1 MLLLEA
7 SSQHNKGL
15 QPVAFLVHAAH
26 KARGASDDSE
36 RFAQIAEQVEVTLL
50 EVCDAVDDES
60 LEHIA
65 KALGEGVERAEL
77 LGTFRGVSGLA
88 DFASICLRIKMG
100 FGRLANP
107 TKAAKNE
114 ISALVDL
121 IEARRWHSDAP
132 VTAPD
137 APSEPSA
144 QLAAIAAAR
153 QEAVRT
159 SRRQSKDMCGAPP
172 DELALLRE
180 RNRLL
185 AEQVAQ
191 MQRMLTAGNMLQRS
205 MVRLVGGTAGIGHE
219 EFMQRFPLPPN
230 EAERRLALRASG
242 VMAIGVHKGCVG
254 RERVAELV
262 TRMAQSEALAP
273 DVLGSELVGVLVT
286 LMDADTQR
294 LLVAL
299 AKDETSGGF
308 TAADL
313 RRPLALPRKCTKCQH
328 VIASGDVVCVK
339 GGMKGGGGTT
349 SASEVASSA
358 SVQKLIPSLIVAD
371 DAVNEA
377 TSLGKSLTEYV
388 RAQTVGHPDPNWKRL
403 LRTFSDR
410 NLYTGAPIFL
420 HGHVVGALCAY
431 TAGKRGEGPP
441 AVADERLVKVLREHA
456 KLLERI
462 FERFVNDERDR

>member
-1 MLLLEA
+1 
-7 SSQHNKGL
+7 
-15 QPVAFLVHAAH
+15 
-26 KARGASDDSE
+26 
-36 RFAQIAEQVEVTLL
+36 
-50 EVCDAVDDES
+50 
-60 LEHIA
+60 
-65 KALGEGVERAEL
+65 
-77 LGTFRGVSGLA
+77 
-88 DFASICLRIKMG
+88 
-100 FGRLANP
+100 
-107 TKAAKNE
+107 
-114 ISALVDL
+114 
-121 IEARRWHSDAP
+121 
-132 VTAPD
+132 
-137 APSEPSA
+137 
-144 QLAAIAAAR
+144 
-153 QEAVRT
+153 
-159 SRRQSKDMCGAPP
+159 MCGAPP

-339 GGMKGGGGTT
+339 GGMKGVAGRPRRRRLRRVPAFRSSYRPSSSPTT
-349 SASEVASSA
+349 PSMRPPRWVSRSQSMSGPKRSAIPIPIGSASCGPLA
-358 SVQKLIPSLIVAD
+358 IVTSTLARPYSCT
-371 DAVNEA
+371 A
-377 TSLGKSLTEYV
+377 TSLAHS
-388 RAQTVGHPDPNWKRL
+388 
-403 LRTFSDR
+403 
-410 NLYTGAPIFL
+410 AP
-420 HGHVVGALCAY
+420 
-431 TAGKRGEGPP
+431 TPP
-441 AVADERLVKVLREHA
+441 ASEGKARRLWQMSA
-456 KLLERI
+456 W
-462 FERFVNDERDR
+462 